1 MILTKEE
8 IEQNERNRREYGDH
22 WHDIDHPDGK
32 LYFGL
37 EQSKKPNKEMATK
50 HDEDRWIAQQL
61 EREKNIRANIDNH
74 EQRGCKLM
82 HPMHDDAARREEL
95 DLLANIGSR
104 GAPRFAPIIAAAPSA
119 NPATYQA
126 NQVVNDMLHQLRVQ
140 MEPPFVQ
147 RFIASLTPASRDW
160 IKANEDQAQTKVA
173 EALKAS
179 GMSLDQLRAL
189 LDSSAEK

>member
-1 MILTKEE
+1 MFYPGSDYD
-8 IEQNERNRREYGDH
+8 QNMYYR
-22 WHDIDHPDGK
+22 
-32 LYFGL
+32 F
-37 EQSKKPNKEMATK
+37 KPN
-50 HDEDRWIAQQL
+50 DRSADSEKDWIRVQM
-61 EREKNIRANIDNH
+61 DGDSD
-74 EQRGCKLM
+74 QRDCKLN
-82 HPMHDDAARREEL
+82 HPMHDDDDKARREEL

-104 GAPRFAPIIAAAPSA
+104 GAPRFAVVAVAPSA
-119 NPATYQA
+119 KPATYQA
-126 NQVVNDMLHQLRVQ
+126 NQVVNDMPHQLRVQ